1 MLTNALR
8 DKLRDLER
16 AMDAVPP
23 QLALNW
29 LRLILDESPNFKPDM
44 LTEFGD
50 LVGRDAHLKARDK

>member
-29 LRLILDESPNFKPDM
+29 LRLILDESRNYTPDM
-44 LTEFGD
+44 LTGFSN
-50 LVGRDAHLKARDK
+50 LVGRDAHMKARDK

>member
-29 LRLILDESPNFKPDM
+29 IRIILADSHNYAPDM
-44 LTEFGD
+44 LREFSN
-50 LVGRDAHLKARDK
+50 LVGRDAHMKGRDK